1 MTHSLGTQSSSHGAQ
16 IRGLVCLR
24 LSPGCWESS
33 NIWVPQNR
41 AGGPGCRMLL
51 QLWGCSL
58 ARLRERP
65 KAQRSW
71 QWHLRHL
78 GLLQEVGLQESWPF
92 WLRQGTRACV
102 RWPEAEA
109 QDRAPE
115 ERALL
120 KSEYLWAKR
129 TTSLQSSTSYP
140 TVFFFWSVLSSNQSY
155 SLNPVLSEAK
165 AHDLFVGQ
173 RNVWKSY
180 NLNPVLSEAKAHD
193 LFVGQRNVLVV
204 VKSRNRETSNGEKE
218 AWGSPLRLCLMLDG

>member
-140 TVFFFWSVLSSNQSY
+140 TVFSFDQF
-155 SLNPVLSEAK
+155 SLPTRATVWTQCCLRPKHMISLLDREMFERATIWIQCCLRPKHTISLLDREMSLWWWNPGTERQVMGRKRHEA
-165 AHDLFVGQ
+165 L
-173 RNVWKSY
+173 
-180 NLNPVLSEAKAHD
+180 
-193 LFVGQRNVLVV
+193 
-204 VKSRNRETSNGEKE
+204 
-218 AWGSPLRLCLMLDG
+218 LCDCALC